1 MILTE
6 TKKST
11 FCVLKDDGEFIMWRS
26 EKRVNVKPKCQTQE
40 TRRRTI
46 LPSNVL
52 VRT

>member
-6 TKKST
+6 TKKE
-11 FCVLKDDGEFIMWRS
+11 LHEDKADEEFIMWMS

-40 TRRRTI
+40 TRRRTR